1 MKAPV
6 VALRHA
12 SPIDAVT
19 IAALSVQV
27 FLDTYA
33 TEGIRPDLAR
43 EAFSEYSAEVF
54 ARRIVETGRTFILA
68 EAGACLLGFAE
79 VRLSQRAA
87 PDGQTSGAE
96 LVRLYVQPAAQH
108 NRIGRALLE
117 RTEQVAR
124 THKLSS
130 VWLAAWDRNTNAR
143 AFYAHM
149 GYADVGAT
157 TYSFQGHTYANRV
170 LAKHLS
176 VAEGSA

>member
-1 MKAPV
+1 MKAPS

-12 SPIDAVT
+12 FPIDAIT

-33 TEGIRPDLAR
+33 TDGIRPDLAR
-43 EAFSEYSAEVF
+43 EAFSVYSAEAF
-54 ARRIVETGRTFILA
+54 AQRIGEASRTFILA
-68 EAGACLLGFAE
+68 EVGACLLGFAE
-79 VRLSQRAA
+79 VMLSQRTA

-117 RTEQVAR
+117 RAEQVIVA
-124 THKLSS
+124 HKLSS

-149 GYADVGAT
+149 GYVDVGAT
-157 TYSFQGHTYANRV
+157 TYSFEGHTYANRV
-170 LAKHLS
+170 FAKHLS
-176 VAEGSA
+176 VADSSA